1 MFTKKDFIA
10 AVEKETN
17 IIKHLIEK
25 VPADA
30 QHTKPTEKQR
40 TILEL
45 VTYLSY
51 AVGGGVETVLTGS
64 GEGVFEK
71 HVALS
76 AGLTLET
83 AAARLDLQL
92 ATIREMVE
100 SATDDMLAQQV
111 SLWGMPPAPKGVLLV
126 TLPLAWM
133 YAYKTQLFTTIK
145 IAGNEN
151 MGTMNLWAGMDQM

>member
-25 VPADA
+25 VPAGTE
-30 QHTKPTEKQR
+30 HTKPTEKQR
-40 TILEL
+40 SILEL

-51 AVGGGVETVLTGS
+51 AVGGGVETVLVGS
-64 GEGVFEK
+64 HEVVFEK

-76 AGLTLET
+76 EGLTLES
-83 AAARLDLQL
+83 AAARFDAQL
-92 ATIREMVE
+92 AAIIEMVNSTSDE
-100 SATDDMLAQQV
+100 TLGEMI
-111 SLWGMPPAPKGVLLV
+111 SLWGMPPTSKGVLLV